1 MTGATTREVME
12 RLGHTTL
19 DTAMRYQH
27 ATRERNRVLAD
38 ALDEL
43 IVSSLPEER
52 RRYVEVKYG

>member
-1 MTGATTREVME
+1 ME

-19 DTAMRYQH
+19 DTAMRYQL
-27 ATRERNRVLAD
+27 ATREWNRVLAD

-43 IVSSLPEER
+43 IVSSLLEER